1 MVRLISGVLLAAA
14 FFTLVWFSN
23 AIVLLFVAL
32 AVGVLALH
40 EYFELMRQLGAA
52 IPRAAAVAAT
62 MAVIA
67 IVPFPYVA
75 PVGVMGVGVVLIAIG
90 AMVQQARLK
99 PGPAVGERQ
108 SQLASPDSA
117 AQGPAVSGPGS
128 PDPAGPGFSRAS
140 TGSLFGALTG
150 GFALLY
156 IGAPLGALVS
166 IHIFGG
172 RGAVVLLVATIV
184 ISDSAQYYS
193 GRAFG
198 RHPLAPR
205 LSPKKTIEGAVGGF
219 VVAPVFLYFAGPYLI
234 PVATPL
240 MIAPLGLVLVACGIA
255 GDLFESM
262 IKRAADMKDS
272 SALIP
277 GHGGILDRIDAL
289 LFATPPFYMFVRW
302 VYTA

>member
-1 MVRLISGVLLAAA
+1 MLLAAA
-14 FFTLVWFSN
+14 FFALVWFGN
-23 AIVLLFVAL
+23 AFVLLFVAL
-32 AVGVLALH
+32 AVGVLVLH
-40 EYFELMRQLGAA
+40 EYSELMRQIGAA
-52 IPRAAAVAAT
+52 IPRVATVCATLAA
-62 MAVIA
+62 IA

-75 PVGVMGVGVVLIAIG
+75 PVGVLGVGVVLIAIG
-90 AMVQQARLK
+90 AMLQQARLK
-99 PGPAVGERQ
+99 PGPAP
-108 SQLASPDSA
+108 L
-117 AQGPAVSGPGS
+117 
-128 PDPAGPGFSRAS
+128 
-140 TGSLFGALTG
+140 LGALAG

-156 IGAPLGALVS
+156 IAVPLGALVS

-184 ISDSAQYYS
+184 LSDSAQYYS

-219 VVAPVFLYFAGPYLI
+219 VVAPIFLYFAGPYLI

-240 MIAPLGLVLVACGIA
+240 MIAPLGLALVACGIA

-262 IKRAADMKDS
+262 IKRAADSKDS

-302 VYTA
+302 AYTA